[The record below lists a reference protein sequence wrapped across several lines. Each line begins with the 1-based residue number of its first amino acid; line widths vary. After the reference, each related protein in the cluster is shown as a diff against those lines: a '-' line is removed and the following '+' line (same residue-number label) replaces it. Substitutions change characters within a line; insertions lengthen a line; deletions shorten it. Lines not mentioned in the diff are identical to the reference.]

1 MIEKQIQELIEG
13 AVDDLDLEVVRVMIM
28 GDRNKV
34 LQIMLDRKDE
44 TALTID
50 DCSKA
55 SREISAILDVEDPLE
70 GAYHLEVSSPGIDR
84 PLTRLK
90 DFKRFA
96 GEKAKIE
103 LKTKIENR
111 RRFSG
116 DIKAV
121 DGDKILI
128 EVEGE
133 ILHVA
138 FDDILKSKLIMSD
151 ALINAASKGKEK

>member
-1 MIEKQIQELIEG
+1 MVEKQIHDLIEG
-13 AVDDLDLEVVRVMIM
+13 AIDDLGLEVVRIMIM

-44 TALTID
+44 TAITID

-70 GAYHLEVSSPGIDR
+70 GAYDLEVSSPGIDR

-90 DFKRFA
+90 DFARFA
-96 GEKAKIE
+96 GHKAKIE
-103 LKTKIENR
+103 LKTKIDDR

-116 DIKAV
+116 DLKGI
-121 DGDKILI
+121 DGDKICI
-128 EVEGE
+128 DVEGE
-133 ILHVA
+133 SLKLA

-151 ALINAASKGKEK
+151 ALINAVNKGKEK

>member
-1 MIEKQIQELIEG
+1 MIEKQIHDLIET
-13 AVDDLDLEVVRVMIM
+13 AMEDLGFEIVRVMIM

-34 LQIMLDRKDE
+34 LQIMLDRRDE
-44 TALTID
+44 TTITID

-55 SREISAILDVEDPLE
+55 SREVSAILDVEEPLD

-96 GEKAKIE
+96 GHKAKIE
-103 LKTKIENR
+103 LKTKIDDR

-116 DIKAV
+116 DLKGI

-128 EVEGE
+128 DVEGE
-133 ILHVA
+133 SLQIA

-151 ALINAASKGKEK
+151 TLLNAVSKGKEK